1 MTEAWDRLPNER
13 SKAYELFCLYRD
25 MGPSRSLQK
34 LRQTYSLSL
43 SLRQLERYSAR
54 YDRVKRAQAFSDR
67 IFALELNERE
77 KCILESYRT
86 SLGRVN
92 RW

>member
-34 LRQTYSLSL
+34 LRQTNALRL
-43 SLRQLERYSAR
+43 SLRQLERYSAK
-54 YDRVKRAQAFSDR
+54 YDWVTRAQAFSDH
-67 IFALELNERE
+67 IFALKLEEHT
-77 KCILESYRT
+77 KSILE
-86 SLGRVN
+86 GVKK
-92 RW
+92 W

>member
-1 MTEAWDRLPNER
+1 MTKAWDRLPNER

-34 LRQTYSLSL
+34 LRQTNSLPL
-43 SLRQLERYSAR
+43 SLRQLERYSAN
-54 YDRVKRAQAFSDR
+54 YDWVARAQAFSDH
-67 IFALELNERE
+67 IFALKLKERE
-77 KCILESYRT
+77 KRILE
-86 SLGRVN
+86 GVI